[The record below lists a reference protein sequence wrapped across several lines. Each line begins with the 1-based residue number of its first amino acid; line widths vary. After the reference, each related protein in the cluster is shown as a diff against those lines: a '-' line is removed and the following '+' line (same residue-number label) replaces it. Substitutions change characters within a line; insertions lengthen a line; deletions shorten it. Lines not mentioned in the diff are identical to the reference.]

1 MFTGTV
7 KKYFVDKGY
16 GFISRDDGGD
26 DSYIHI
32 TKCNDTESLNEGDK
46 VSFDD
51 IEYWS
56 KSKQYMKMDAI
67 NCTVIAT
74 GGGGGGEQ
82 GTVKMWRE
90 DKGFG
95 FITPDDGGDDVFIH
109 KKKCNGAESL
119 NAGDKVSFDMGEY
132 WSESKQYMKVE
143 ANNCTV
149 FASGGGGG
157 GGEGTMTGTVRM
169 WREDKGF
176 GFITPDDG
184 GDDVFIHKTQCND
197 TESLSEGDQVSFDR
211 DAPHW
216 SKKKERYFRDG
227 SNCTVI
233 RGGPGRPIRKWCG
246 QSVEDLI

>member
-1 MFTGTV
+1 LAGVDQLLAMFTGTV
-7 KKYFVDKGY
+7 KNYFADKGY

-26 DSYIHI
+26 DAYIHI

-109 KKKCNGAESL
+109 K
-119 NAGDKVSFDMGEY
+119 
-132 WSESKQYMKVE
+132 
-143 ANNCTV
+143 
-149 FASGGGGG
+149 
-157 GGEGTMTGTVRM
+157 
-169 WREDKGF
+169 
-176 GFITPDDG
+176 
-184 GDDVFIHKTQCND
+184 TQCND
-197 TESLSEGDQVSFDR
+197 TESLSDGDQVSFDR

-216 SKKKERYFRDG
+216 SKNKERYFTDG

-233 RGGPGRPIRKWCG
+233 RGGPIRKRCG
-246 QSVEDLI
+246 WQSVEDLI

>member
-1 MFTGTV
+1 MLHVAWLVLTSLAGVDQLLAMFTGAV

-67 NCTVIAT
+67 NCTVI
-74 GGGGGGEQ
+74 GG
-82 GTVKMWRE
+82 
-90 DKGFG
+90 
-95 FITPDDGGDDVFIH
+95 
-109 KKKCNGAESL
+109 
-119 NAGDKVSFDMGEY
+119 
-132 WSESKQYMKVE
+132 
-143 ANNCTV
+143 
-149 FASGGGGG
+149 GGGGG

-197 TESLSEGDQVSFDR
+197 TESLFEGDQVSFDR

-233 RGGPGRPIRKWCG
+233 RGGPIRKRCG
-246 QSVEDLI
+246 WQSVEDLI